1 MRHPKTH
8 LSRKRVALDAV
19 LGAELVVQSIV
30 NVDLVESIA
39 IRKWAASEVDWR
51 LWTVEHIGR
60 FVVGRKYD
68 AVAGVGDSAAYLL
81 EIGIRRINIARE

>member
-1 MRHPKTH
+1 MY
-8 LSRKRVALDAV
+8 AV
-19 LGAELVVQSIV
+19 LGAKLVVESVV

-51 LWTVEHIGR
+51 LWTVEHIGC

-68 AVAGVGDSAAYLL
+68 AVASVGDCAAYLL
-81 EIGIRRINIARE
+81 LFGHTYI